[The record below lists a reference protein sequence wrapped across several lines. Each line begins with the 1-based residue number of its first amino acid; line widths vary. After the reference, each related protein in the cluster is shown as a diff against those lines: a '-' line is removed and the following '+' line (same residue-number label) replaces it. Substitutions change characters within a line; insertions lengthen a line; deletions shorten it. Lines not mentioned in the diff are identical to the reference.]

1 MQAFGP
7 LFRDILPV
15 PCVSGGT
22 YTKRNPA
29 IQDFVIRGGTVFDG
43 LGSPGVTADVLIQGG
58 AITKIGAIPTV
69 DAAEIDASGLYV
81 TPGFIDIHS
90 HSDFTLLVDP
100 RAVSSISQGV
110 TLEVIGNCG
119 HGCFP
124 LVDKTLARNA
134 IYGITDDLPLNWSSA
149 AEYLDRLDAVGPAI
163 NVLTLVPNGQ
173 LRQAAMGMKD
183 GPAATDELRQMLRY
197 LEEGLDAGAF
207 GFSTGLEYPIEV
219 GAAASEIEALL
230 EPVAR
235 RDLLYSTHTRRRDKG
250 AIGAVTE
257 ALETARKAGVRL
269 QVSHLLPRGGRDDC
283 EACIDIVEVA
293 RQAGQDVSFD
303 MHTRTFSLTYL
314 HAMLPPWALVDG
326 LTALPDHIADPS
338 ARARIEAF
346 PSIVNSGGW
355 DRVVLLDNKIVPELG
370 RLDFATIGR
379 RLGMAP
385 VDAALSLL
393 CQSAEATGPL
403 MIVRPVYDAEDQA
416 LAFGHPL
423 CVPGSDATAL
433 CPDGPLSGSAFHGAY
448 SWAAWFFRFSVR
460 EAEFL
465 TPQAAIHKLT
475 GQPAEILKLRDRGRL
490 QPGMRADIAV
500 FDPTAFGE
508 RATQWEPNQT
518 AVGMRHVFV
527 NGDLAFA
534 EGAPTE
540 TRSGQVLRA

>member
-1 MQAFGP
+1 
-7 LFRDILPV
+7 
-15 PCVSGGT
+15 
-22 YTKRNPA
+22 
-29 IQDFVIRGGTVFDG
+29 VFDG
-43 LGSPGVTADVLIQGG
+43 LGYPGVPADVLIRDG
-58 AITKIGAIPTV
+58 AISEISAIPSV
-69 DAAEIDASGLYV
+69 EAVEIDARGLYI

-134 IYGITDDLPLNWSSA
+134 IYGITDDISLNWSSG
-149 AEYLDRLDAVGPAI
+149 AEYLDLLDKVQPAV

-183 GPAATDELRQMLRY
+183 GPATADELRQMLRY

-207 GFSTGLEYPIEV
+207 GISTGLEYPIEV

-250 AIGAVTE
+250 AVGAVVE
-257 ALETARKAGVRL
+257 ALETARQAGVCL

-283 EACIDIVEVA
+283 ETCIDLVETA
-293 RQAGQDVSFD
+293 RGAGQDVSFD

-326 LTALPDHIADPS
+326 LAALPGHITDPE

-355 DRVVLLDNKIVPELG
+355 NRVVLLDNQIAPELA
-370 RLDFATIGR
+370 RLDFVTIGQ
-379 RLGMAP
+379 RLGLAP

-393 CQSAEATGPL
+393 CQSAEATVPL
-403 MIVRPVYDAEDQA
+403 MIVRPVYDTNDQT

-448 SWAAWFFRFSVR
+448 SWAAWFYRFSVR
-460 EAEFL
+460 EAGFL

-475 GQPAEILKLRDRGRL
+475 GQPAEILKLGNRGRL
-490 QPGMRADIAV
+490 QPGMRADIAI
-500 FDPTAFGE
+500 FDPTIFGE
-508 RATQWEPNQT
+508 RATLWEPNQT

-527 NGDLAFA
+527 NGDLAFT
-534 EGAPTE
+534 EDAPTE